1 MIEQINDLIPEF
13 TLEFKPKVDEQQVS
27 DTVNTASDN
36 IASNVE
42 SESNGADI
50 ANNVNEQVQN
60 VVKTMEDAEETSEGV
75 AEAADAIASRTR
87 GATKAQKALVVAM
100 SGMNPEFAKWVSQN
114 PNATMAQ
121 YAGKLIKTEAA

>member
-1 MIEQINDLIPEF
+1 M
-13 TLEFKPKVDEQQVS
+13 
-27 DTVNTASDN
+27 
-36 IASNVE
+36 
-42 SESNGADI
+42 G
-50 ANNVNEQVQN
+50 
-60 VVKTMEDAEETSEGV
+60 DAEETSEGV